1 MMGFP
6 PAGGNLN
13 PHRARHKQT
22 WSVKGVSETHTI
34 IYPIRSVGE

>member
-6 PAGGNLN
+6 PAGGLPN

-22 WSVKGVSETHTI
+22 WSVKGVSETHTL